1 MNILWQDVIYG
12 LRVLRR
18 NPGFTAVAAIALAL
32 GIASTT
38 SIFSVVD
45 RVLLHRCLIPS
56 RSGLSTSPQ
65 PIGRPGERRM
75 QPRQRTI
82 STGLLKIRSSPR
94 SRQGADGR
102 GISRRETPP
111 SESASRW

>member
-45 RVLLHRCLIPS
+45 RS
-56 RSGLSTSPQ
+56 E
-65 PIGRPGERRM
+65 ERRV
-75 QPRQRTI
+75 
-82 STGLLKIRSSPR
+82 GK
-94 SRQGADGR
+94 
-102 GISRRETPP
+102 EC
-111 SESASRW
+111 